1 MPARPFTYETE
12 HLGVRLVNP
21 VRCITLVGD
30 MSVPGHPEV
39 LAVEDVAAALW
50 KDNRMVPRL
59 MPAADQMGRL
69 AAKKLL
75 QTLKG

>member
-1 MPARPFTYETE
+1 
-12 HLGVRLVNP
+12 
-21 VRCITLVGD
+21 

-39 LAVEDVAAALW
+39 LAVEYVGASVW
-50 KDNRMVPRL
+50 RDNHIVPRV

-75 QTLKG
+75 RTLMG

>member
-1 MPARPFTYETE
+1 MPDRPFTYETE
-12 HLGVRLVNP
+12 HLGMRLVNP
-21 VRCITLVGD
+21 VRRITLVGD

-39 LAVEDVAAALW
+39 LAVEYVGASVW
-50 KDNRMVPRL
+50 RDNHIVPWV

-75 QTLKG
+75 RTLMG